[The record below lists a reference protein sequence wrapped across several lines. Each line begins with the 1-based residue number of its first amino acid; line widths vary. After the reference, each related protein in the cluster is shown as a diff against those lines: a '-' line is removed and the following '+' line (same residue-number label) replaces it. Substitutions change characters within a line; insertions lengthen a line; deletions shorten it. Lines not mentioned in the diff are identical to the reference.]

1 MDGVQNTIVKIFM
14 LAQFV
19 VIVPT
24 LAFGIHLTWR
34 IPNAN
39 AGRRK
44 IGIGLLVIAG
54 LFIAWMFVTLASAPT
69 FDFIDRCRPPG
80 TGMCVDRR
88 TYETVRLEIL
98 GDFLLTALLY
108 IALPIGL
115 SAGGILFILRL
126 ITSKIDVK

>member
-1 MDGVQNTIVKIFM
+1 MDGVQTAIVKMLM
-14 LAQFV
+14 LAQFI
-19 VIVPT
+19 VIAPT

-34 IPNAN
+34 IPNVN

-44 IGIGLLVIAG
+44 TGIGLLVIAG
-54 LFIAWMFVTLASAPT
+54 LLMAWMFVTLASAPT

-88 TYETVRLEIL
+88 TFETVHLEIL

-108 IALPIGL
+108 IATPIGL
-115 SAGGILFILRL
+115 SAGGILFILRR
-126 ITSKIDVK
+126 ITGKIAVK